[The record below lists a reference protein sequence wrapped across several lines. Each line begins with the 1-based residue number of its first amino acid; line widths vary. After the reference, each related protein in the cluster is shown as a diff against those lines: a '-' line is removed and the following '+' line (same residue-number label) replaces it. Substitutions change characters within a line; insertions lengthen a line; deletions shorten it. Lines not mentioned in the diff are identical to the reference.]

1 MEYLDQHH
9 PEALEGEYVINEGGW
24 GTTEMMGSTRPVV
37 NCAVSEKGPCWLTLK
52 TEGHPGHASVPRGNS
67 ALDRLLR
74 ALHRIQEWHRP
85 TSVVPELSEYFSRI
99 HRYGFMDEAPTEE
112 TIATMGEEN
121 PLIRAMTSNTISITK
136 IRSGMKSNVI
146 PANAEATLDCRL
158 LPGADA
164 DAFIEEL
171 RQVVDDPKVQIEKVL
186 VSSTPPSP
194 IDSELMS
201 VIETVV
207 REHVEDAVV
216 LPFVSAGFTDSRV
229 FRRRGITAY
238 GFIPVLLEP
247 REAVTIHGH
256 NERISIENLRLGCQ
270 ILFEVVRRICA

>member
-1 MEYLDQHH
+1 
-9 PEALEGEYVINEGGW
+9 
-24 GTTEMMGSTRPVV
+24 
-37 NCAVSEKGPCWLTLK
+37 
-52 TEGHPGHASVPRGNS
+52 
-67 ALDRLLR
+67 
-74 ALHRIQEWHRP
+74 
-85 TSVVPELSEYFSRI
+85 
-99 HRYGFMDEAPTEE
+99 MDEAPTEE
-112 TIATMGEEN
+112 AIATMGDGN

-146 PANAEATLDCRL
+146 PASAEATLDCRL

-164 DAFIEEL
+164 DDFIEEL
-171 RQVVDDPKVQIEKVL
+171 RQVVDDPKVRIEKVL